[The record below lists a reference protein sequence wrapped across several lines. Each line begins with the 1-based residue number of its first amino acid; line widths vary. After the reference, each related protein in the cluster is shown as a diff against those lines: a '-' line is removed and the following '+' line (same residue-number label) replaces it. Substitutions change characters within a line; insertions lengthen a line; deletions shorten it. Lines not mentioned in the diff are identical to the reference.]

1 MRLQYQSC
9 CLKNQKDPF
18 PILALLSMHWLEIV
32 LWGVYGGAV
41 FTLEI
46 YSFIL
51 CLKTAAFIW
60 LPPKALSIPLKTTPS
75 VKATLLLLSLC
86 SYHVTLSKT
95 INCIHIPEIHY
106 LRILVLNPTDAKV
119 YYRWEADPLCPRITG
134 RYRLSRSA
142 YL

>member
-1 MRLQYQSC
+1 M
-9 CLKNQKDPF
+9 
-18 PILALLSMHWLEIV
+18 
-32 LWGVYGGAV
+32 

-106 LRILVLNPTDAKV
+106 LKILVLNPTDAKG
-119 YYRWEADPLCPRITG
+119 YYR
-134 RYRLSRSA
+134 
-142 YL
+142 